1 MSHKF
6 AQFVLA
12 ASLLTASSIP
22 AAFAQAAA
30 APAGGTK
37 IGIISMQDAVL
48 ASNEG
53 QRDFEALGKKFE
65 PKRTELKNLSDEL
78 ESLKKQLDTQGTK
91 LNEEARADLVK
102 KIESKQKTLTRNSE
116 DAQNEFQ
123 SQQNEAFQKILQ
135 KIGPVLDKYAKDNG
149 LGVILDASRP
159 WPEGQVLWANEA
171 VNITKPIVDAYN
183 TSSGVAAPATP
194 AKPAAAKPAATKP
207 AAPKAEA
214 PKADPDPKK

>member
-12 ASLLTASSIP
+12 ASFLTVSSIP
-22 AAFAQAAA
+22 AAFAQAAAA

-65 PKRTELKNLSDEL
+65 PKRAELKSVADEL
-78 ESLKKQLDTQGTK
+78 DSMKKQLDTQGSK
-91 LNEEARADLVK
+91 LNDDARADLVK
-102 KIESKQKTLTRNSE
+102 KIESKQKTLTRSSE
-116 DAQNEFQ
+116 DAQNDFQ
-123 SQQNEAFQKILQ
+123 AQQNEAFQKILQ
-135 KIGPVLDKYAKDNG
+135 KIGPILDKYAKENG

-159 WPEGQVLWANEA
+159 WPEGQVLWANDL
-171 VNITKPIVDAYN
+171 VNITKPVVDAYN
-183 TSSGVAAPATP
+183 ASSGVAAPAKP
-194 AKPAAAKPAATKP
+194 AAAAKPAAVKP
-207 AAPKAEA
+207 AAPKTEAA
-214 PKADPDPKK
+214 PKN